1 MSDKELIIKKSSKED
16 IQKPNVQD
24 ISKRT
29 ELEKELNIQRNQ
41 KNKNKGPQLSDMKM
55 NQLNY
60 YNEIAKNNI
69 HNLMNNPTLKDI
81 VRITS
86 NESIFDVLKAKE
98 QSKDLS
104 KFLDVFPIKRV
115 ERINYKNL
123 EIGQMR
129 KDLGIIRNPKYN
141 KEKCKKFAG
150 NVFEK
155 RKKEGSVNH
164 IPILTVDNLNV
175 YNQKYKKKINQQKL
189 RSMANNTNKLAASND
204 ETWFRKY
211 KHNTFNANKILK
223 NKNENTVENERY
235 NNETYDPRS
244 NINKDINNLASAR
257 IQVNKYKQNFEIE
270 NNEEKDKNNIIND
283 NNEKTSRKF
292 SFKKE
297 NSINTGSNN
306 KKNKNNFSNTFGDF
320 DNVKNDGFPKRT
332 LTTNFSDNKMSFSS
346 REFRD
351 NDKTDKNKFNFFSS
365 SDLRNNITL
374 KDSKSKK
381 PNRILVKR
389 ALGNDNDNEKIS
401 VRRKEEA
408 FNNKTE
414 RKKLNNNNPGHSS
427 QPFIRFKVSK
437 N

>member
-1 MSDKELIIKKSSKED
+1 MSKKELIIKKSSKED

-24 ISKRT
+24 INKRT

-60 YNEIAKNNI
+60 YNEIAKHNI
-69 HNLMNNPTLKDI
+69 HNLLNNPTLKDI

-86 NESIFDVLKAKE
+86 NESVFDILKAKE

-104 KFLDVFPIKRV
+104 KFLDVFPLKRV

-164 IPILTVDNLNV
+164 IPVLTIDNLNV

-189 RSMANNTNKLAASND
+189 QNMANKNKLAASND
-204 ETWFRKY
+204 ETWFKKY
-211 KHNTFNANKILK
+211 KHNTFNANQLLK
-223 NKNENTVENERY
+223 NKKENTMENDRY
-235 NNETYDPRS
+235 NNETYEPKS

-257 IQVNKYKQNFEIE
+257 IQVNKYKENFENE
-270 NNEEKDKNNIIND
+270 NNEEKEKGKDKINNN

-292 SFKKE
+292 SYKKE
-297 NSINTGSNN
+297 NSINAGKDT
-306 KKNKNNFSNTFGDF
+306 KKNKNSFWDKFDDF
-320 DNVKNDGFPKRT
+320 DNIKNDGFPKRT

-346 REFRD
+346 REIRD
-351 NDKTDKNKFNFFSS
+351 KNKNKFNFFSS

-374 KDSKSKK
+374 QDSKNKK
-381 PNRILVKR
+381 QNRIVVKR
-389 ALGNDNDNEKIS
+389 SSGNNNENNEKIS
-401 VRRKEEA
+401 VRRKEEVN
-408 FNNKTE
+408 NNKTE

>member
-1 MSDKELIIKKSSKED
+1 MSNKEVIIKKSSKEY
-16 IQKPNVQD
+16 IQNPNSQD
-24 ISKRT
+24 INKRT

-60 YNEIAKNNI
+60 YNEIAKHNI

-86 NESIFDVLKAKE
+86 NESIFDILKAKE

-104 KFLDVFPIKRV
+104 KFLDAFPIKRV

-150 NVFEK
+150 NLFEK

-164 IPILTVDNLNV
+164 MPILTIDNLNV

-189 RSMANNTNKLAASND
+189 RSMANNKNKLAASND

-211 KHNTFNANKILK
+211 KHNTFNANKLLK
-223 NKNENTVENERY
+223 NKNENTMENNRY
-235 NNETYDPRS
+235 DNETYDVKS
-244 NINKDINNLASAR
+244 NISKDINNLASAR
-257 IQVNKYKQNFEIE
+257 IQVNKYTKNFEIE
-270 NNEEKDKNNIIND
+270 NKEEKEKNNPLND
-283 NNEKTSRKF
+283 NDEKKSRKF
-292 SFKKE
+292 SYKKE
-297 NSINTGSNN
+297 NSLNTSNN
-306 KKNKNNFSNTFGDF
+306 TKKNKYNFSNKFGDF
-320 DNVKNDGFPKRT
+320 ENIKNDGFPKRT
-332 LTTNFSDNKMSFSS
+332 LTTNFSDNKINFTS
-346 REFRD
+346 REIKD
-351 NDKTDKNKFNFFSS
+351 TNKNKFNFFSS
-365 SDLRNNITL
+365 SDIRNNITL
-374 KDSKSKK
+374 QDSKSKK
-381 PNRILVKR
+381 PDKILVKR

-401 VRRKEEA
+401 VRKKEEV
-408 FNNKTE
+408 FNNKNE

>member
-16 IQKPNVQD
+16 IQKPNAQD

-129 KDLGIIRNPKYN
+129 KDLGLIRNPKYN

-150 NVFEK
+150 NLFEK
-155 RKKEGSVNH
+155 RKIIRRRKNKIS
-164 IPILTVDNLNV
+164 T
-175 YNQKYKKKINQQKL
+175 KYK
-189 RSMANNTNKLAASND
+189 
-204 ETWFRKY
+204 
-211 KHNTFNANKILK
+211 
-223 NKNENTVENERY
+223 
-235 NNETYDPRS
+235 
-244 NINKDINNLASAR
+244 
-257 IQVNKYKQNFEIE
+257 
-270 NNEEKDKNNIIND
+270 
-283 NNEKTSRKF
+283 
-292 SFKKE
+292 
-297 NSINTGSNN
+297 
-306 KKNKNNFSNTFGDF
+306 
-320 DNVKNDGFPKRT
+320 
-332 LTTNFSDNKMSFSS
+332 
-346 REFRD
+346 
-351 NDKTDKNKFNFFSS
+351 
-365 SDLRNNITL
+365 
-374 KDSKSKK
+374 
-381 PNRILVKR
+381 
-389 ALGNDNDNEKIS
+389 
-401 VRRKEEA
+401 
-408 FNNKTE
+408 
-414 RKKLNNNNPGHSS
+414 
-427 QPFIRFKVSK
+427 
-437 N
+437 